1 MLVVEAVFLAW
12 YTLELL
18 LNLYVHSWYLFC
30 TADGNWHIFDVF
42 VVTMGL
48 MELAIQAVQL
58 DLTFVRVLRI
68 LKIGKVL
75 RALKAVRLLR
85 ELRLMLGCVLTS
97 MTSLLWAVA
106 LMSLFLMIAALI
118 F

>member
-18 LNLYVHSWYLFC
+18 LNLYAHSWYLFV
-30 TADGNWHIFDVF
+30 TGDGNWYIFDVF
-42 VVTMGL
+42 VVTTGL
-48 MELAIQAVQL
+48 MELAIQAVEL